1 MIDCKE
7 LNERVRTSGDKKKHL
22 AHAMGITANT
32 LRNKLTG
39 KSAFKLEEAQQ
50 LSFLLGLSADEQ
62 ERCFWRLK

>member
-7 LNERVRTSGDKKKHL
+7 LNERVRASGYKKKHL

-39 KSAFKLEEAQQ
+39 KSAFKLGRSPAAELPA
-50 LSFLLGLSADEQ
+50 GA
-62 ERCFWRLK
+62 ERR